1 MQHILNSSNGTMPNF
16 IGLSNE
22 LGQNGTAAEQHHLN
36 GGGVLMNGKNDSIES
51 NNVACVEIKSGI
63 DREVIRLIG
72 QHLRG
77 LGLK

>member
-1 MQHILNSSNGTMPNF
+1 MPNF
-16 IGLSNE
+16 ISLSNE
-22 LGQNGTAAEQHHLN
+22 LGQNGTAGEHHLN
-36 GGGVLMNGKNDSIES
+36 GGGSVLMNGKNDSIES
-51 NNVACVEIKSGI
+51 NNNVACVEIKSGV